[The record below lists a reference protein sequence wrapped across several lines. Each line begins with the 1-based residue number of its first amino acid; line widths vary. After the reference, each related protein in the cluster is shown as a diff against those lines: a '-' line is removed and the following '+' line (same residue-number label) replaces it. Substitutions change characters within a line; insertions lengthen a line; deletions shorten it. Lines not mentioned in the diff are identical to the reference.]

1 MKVDIHPKD
10 YRLVVFKDL
19 NSDTSFLIKST
30 AQTKETVKHTDG
42 QTYPLVKLHIT
53 SASHPFYT
61 GQEKM
66 IDIEGRIDKF
76 KTRRQAAEQ
85 SQQAMQAKSLKVL
98 KQTKNQKIQPQIKGV
113 PKVGKLKKISP
124 PEKAKAEEDKDQA
137 IASDSTQATAN
148 PTPDQAT
155 VVEKTED
162 TSEAQANQPPTQD
175 ESADQAKPSDD
186 TPSH

>member
-85 SQQAMQAKSLKVL
+85 SQQVMKAKSLKVL
-98 KQTKNQKIQPQIKGV
+98 KQTENQKSQPQIKGV

-124 PEKAKAEEDKDQA
+124 PEKAEADEDKGQTMA
-137 IASDSTQATAN
+137 NDSTQPITHS
-148 PTPDQAT
+148 TPDQAT
-155 VVEKTED
+155 VVEETKD
-162 TSEAQANQPPTQD
+162 TSEVQTNQPLTQD
-175 ESADQAKPSDD
+175 ESADQAKPSDN
-186 TPSH
+186 THSH

>member
-98 KQTKNQKIQPQIKGV
+98 KQTEKQKSQPQIKGL
-113 PKVGKLKKISP
+113 PKVGKLKKISR
-124 PEKAKAEEDKDQA
+124 PEKAKTEEDKDQA
-137 IASDSTQATAN
+137 VAGDSSQATAK
-148 PTPDQAT
+148 PAPDQTT
-155 VVEKTED
+155 VVEKTE
-162 TSEAQANQPPTQD
+162 TAPEAQTGQPPAKD
-175 ESADQAKPSDD
+175 ESTHRTKPSDK